1 MTDQPQIDITKME
14 VSELWRLAFE
24 QQQALTNLLGQIQQT
39 QNNIAAIMAQIEKI
53 KPPQAV

>member
-39 QNNIAAIMAQIEKI
+39 QNNIAAIMVQIEKI

>member
-24 QQQALTNLLGQIQQT
+24 QQRALTNLLGQIQQT